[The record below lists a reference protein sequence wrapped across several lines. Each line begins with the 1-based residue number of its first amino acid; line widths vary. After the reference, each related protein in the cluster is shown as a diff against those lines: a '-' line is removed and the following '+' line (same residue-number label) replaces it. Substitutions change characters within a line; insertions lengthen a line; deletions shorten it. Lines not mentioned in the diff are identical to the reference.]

1 MIYRLKELRGDTIPV
16 PQLIF
21 SKLGIAEEYNV
32 RVALYVL
39 ATGVTDPEKICA
51 DLKLRSRISA
61 ESALSF
67 WAGAG
72 LLERYDENA
81 APGAEPSCSC
91 PHDLGG
97 DRRRKPHRPHD
108 LEPHRL
114 RSDRLC
120 PPADPQRDGKAG
132 QPLRTGGL
140 CPRDRH
146 ALRGLC
152 GQPGQAER
160 WPPSSTS

>member
-1 MIYRLKELRGDTIPV
+1 M

-67 WAGAG
+67 WPVRGFSSATTRTPRREQS
-72 LLERYDENA
+72 L
-81 APGAEPSCSC
+81 CSC

-97 DRRRKPHRPHD
+97 DRRRKPHRPMISSLID
-108 LEPHRL
+108 
-114 RSDRLC
+114 C
-120 PPADPQRDGKAG
+120 AQ
-132 QPLRTGGL
+132 TGFAA
-140 CPRDRH
+140 R
-146 ALRGLC
+146 
-152 GQPGQAER
+152 
-160 WPPSSTS
+160 